1 MDDLGPFSL
10 SIKQCVEPPK
20 QQQQQQLF
28 CDERKNKTS
37 TEYYSE
43 VKEKQESKE
52 KRWLS
57 NGKLKKTL

>member
-1 MDDLGPFSL
+1 MRRTP
-10 SIKQCVEPPK
+10 QAAAAAA
-20 QQQQQQLF
+20 F